1 MSSQTVVI
9 QTSDGKIMD
18 IFGDVSA
25 TVVILDDFLEE
36 RRNAPIIE
44 LDNGLKTYIFHKK
57 VGHKATNSKQKSII
71 KEVQKLYGGISPC
84 MYSKEPKHGMVVVD
98 TCGGYVK
105 NVFGNTTAKL
115 IILDENVD
123 NKRKIG
129 TVAFKNGVKSY
140 IWFGIVSRYELTDEQ
155 KDLLSALA
163 KHVKKK
169 SHEDKLIGEVLFEGE
184 VYLDLEFPNIMKACG
199 AERAYRAI
207 MRSDFAF
214 TMLDEFI
221 NGPADL
227 ICDIM
232 HLCDLCDLPFEDVM
246 DRAMM
251 YYDEEKAE
259 EGEYK
264 TQRDLPVHD

>member
-9 QTSDGKIMD
+9 QTSDGKILD
-18 IFGDVSA
+18 IFGNVDT

-36 RRNAPIIE
+36 RRNAAILE
-44 LDNGLKTYIFHKK
+44 LDNGVKTYIFHEK
-57 VGHKATNSKQKSII
+57 VGYNATSSKQKAMINR
-71 KEVQKLYGGISPC
+71 VQKLYGSISPY
-84 MYSKEPKHGMVVVD
+84 MNSKEPKHGIVVVD

-105 NVFGNTTAKL
+105 NVLGNTAAKL

-129 TVAFKNGVKSY
+129 TIAFKDGVKSY
-140 IWFGIVSRYELTDEQ
+140 IWFGIVSRYGLTDDQ
-155 KDLLSALA
+155 RDLLSVLG

-169 SHEDKLIGEVLFEGE
+169 SHGGNLIGEVLFEGE
-184 VYLDLEFPNIMKACG
+184 VYPKLECPNILKASR
-199 AERAYRAI
+199 AENAYRAI
-207 MRSDFAF
+207 MRSGFAYP
-214 TMLDEFI
+214 MLDEFI
-221 NGPADL
+221 NGPGDL
-227 ICDIM
+227 ICSIM

-251 YYDEEKAE
+251 HYDSEKAE
-259 EGEYK
+259 EDEYK

>member
-1 MSSQTVVI
+1 MSSPTVVI
-9 QTSDGKIMD
+9 QTYDGKILD
-18 IFGDVSA
+18 IFSNVST
-25 TVVILDDFLEE
+25 TVMILDDYLEE

-44 LDNGLKTYIFHKK
+44 LDNGLKTYIFNKK
-57 VGHKATNSKQKSII
+57 VGHKATNIKQKSVING
-71 KEVQKLYGGISPC
+71 VQKLYGGISPY
-84 MYSKEPKHGMVVVD
+84 MDSKEPKHGIVVVE

-105 NVFGNTTAKL
+105 NVIGNTTAKL
-115 IILDENVD
+115 IILDEKVD

-140 IWFGIVSRYELTDEQ
+140 IWFGIVSRYKLTDEQ
-155 KDLLSALA
+155 KDLLSALV
-163 KHVKKK
+163 KHVKNK

-184 VYLDLEFPNIMKACG
+184 VFPNLEFPNIMKACR

-214 TMLDEFI
+214 TLLDEFI
-221 NGPADL
+221 NGPGDL

-251 YYDEEKAE
+251 HYDEEKAE
-259 EGEYK
+259 EGQYE
-264 TQRDLPVHD
+264 TQRDLPIHD